1 MDEDVPQRIRIRRR
15 NEVMAMKFEESL
27 ARLER
32 IVSEMEGGKLSL
44 DEMMVNFEEGKKL
57 VSSCTAELE
66 AVRQRIE
73 KVVSGTAEPP
83 QVEPLDI
90 V

>member
-44 DEMMVNFEEGKKL
+44 DEMMVNFEEGKNL

-83 QVEPLDI
+83 KVEPLDI